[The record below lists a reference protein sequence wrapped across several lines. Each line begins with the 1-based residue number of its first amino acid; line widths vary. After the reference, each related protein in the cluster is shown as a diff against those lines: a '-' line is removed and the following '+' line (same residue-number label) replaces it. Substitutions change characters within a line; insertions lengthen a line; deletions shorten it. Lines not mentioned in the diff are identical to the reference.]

1 MKSEELRSPV
11 DEVLLLQILHGG
23 GDLSGHVEQ
32 NHSVHLFSVTLTQV
46 VQQVPVGHVLR
57 HYVEWRLQCTHT

>member
-1 MKSEELRSPV
+1 MSEELCSPV
-11 DEVLLLQILHGG
+11 DEVLLLQILHGR

-32 NHSVHLFSVTLTQV
+32 HHSIHLFPVTLTQI
-46 VQQVPVGHVLR
+46 VQQVPVGHVLS